1 MAMVMYH
8 CKSTSQGKNISAKNP
23 KEAALVFLDE
33 VLMGMYKVKLK
44 KVNARK
50 YKEAP
55 DLTVVVTDSSSG
67 KEFYF
72 QYASMTHWYNLEY
85 ISKIT

>member
-33 VLMGMYKVKLK
+33 VLMGMY
-44 KVNARK
+44 R
-50 YKEAP
+50 
-55 DLTVVVTDSSSG
+55 
-67 KEFYF
+67 
-72 QYASMTHWYNLEY
+72 
-85 ISKIT
+85 